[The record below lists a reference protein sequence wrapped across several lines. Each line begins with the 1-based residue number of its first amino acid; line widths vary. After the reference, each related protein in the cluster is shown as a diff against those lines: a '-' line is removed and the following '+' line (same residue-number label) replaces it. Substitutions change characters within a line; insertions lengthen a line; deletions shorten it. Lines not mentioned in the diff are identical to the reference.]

1 MASPATAQVGA
12 NIEPAGVAAT
22 NIFASALVPGAG
34 QALERRW
41 ITAAI
46 FAAVEVGAW
55 WVVLDQRSEG
65 HSLRTAY
72 RDLAWDVAR
81 ARPDPRVDGSFE
93 YYERMIHWTRSGAFD
108 SGAEPGLQPERAADA
123 FNGRQWRLAAEI
135 FLGGDIDA
143 PPTAAGYASALD
155 YYRSRAYDE
164 TFEWD
169 WTGRAP
175 DQQRFADLIDRSDGA
190 LRRSSVAVGAVI
202 ANHVLSAAEAYIN
215 QRLERKTLELAVTPH
230 ERAGSV
236 GASLRLRII
245 P

>member
-1 MASPATAQVGA
+1 MTAQVSGSF
-12 NIEPAGVAAT
+12 EPSGVAAT
-22 NIFASALVPGAG
+22 RVLASALVPGAG

-41 ITAAI
+41 IPAAI

-55 WVVLDQRSEG
+55 WIVLDQRSEG
-65 HSLRTAY
+65 HQLRTAY

-93 YYERMIHWTRSGAFD
+93 YYERMIRWTRSGAFD

-123 FNGRQWRLAAEI
+123 FNGRQWQLAAEI

-143 PPTAAGYASALD
+143 PPTAAGYDSALD

-164 TFEWD
+164 GFVWD
-169 WTGRAP
+169 WTGRAQ
-175 DQQRFADLIDRSDGA
+175 DQRRFADLIDQSDGA

-215 QRLERKTLELAVTPH
+215 QRLERRTVELGVIPH
-230 ERAGSV
+230 DRAGSM
-236 GASLRLRII
+236 GASLRLRIL